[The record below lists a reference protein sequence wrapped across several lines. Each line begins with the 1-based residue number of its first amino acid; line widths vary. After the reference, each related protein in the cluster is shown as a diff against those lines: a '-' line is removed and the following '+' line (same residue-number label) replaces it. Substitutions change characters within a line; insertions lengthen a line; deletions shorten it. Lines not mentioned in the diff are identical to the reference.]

1 MVSHTPSVLGKKGM
15 NSVAD
20 LQRAPRRGGGGGTRR
35 CRSVN
40 GVAASPVSQPCRCA
54 EQQRARVF
62 DFQLWSPEQR
72 RENPVQISR
81 RSATIAVTPTVMLNR
96 AATSIPVADGG
107 RAAPLR
113 RDSGRDSRD

>member
-62 DFQLWSPEQR
+62 DFQLWSPEQVIQKQKYQKYPHFPALS
-72 RENPVQISR
+72 EGIFGISTA
-81 RSATIAVTPTVMLNR
+81 SV
-96 AATSIPVADGG
+96 
-107 RAAPLR
+107 
-113 RDSGRDSRD
+113 